1 MPSDQTRLAL
11 YDIRDNGK
19 LAQDFVAGLSFEG
32 FRDNRLFFYA
42 VTRALE
48 MISEAARRLPAELR
62 DRHSELQ
69 WRAIMG
75 VGNVY
80 RHNYDTVAEEGIR
93 LAGSPIYSTAVGD
106 GPKSYF
112 IRVGTVR
119 QRDQLVPKTQIW
131 SRSRRHWVTDIGS
144 IRTIDKQ

>member
-11 YDIRDNGK
+11 YDIRENGK
-19 LAQDFVAGLSFEG
+19 LAQDFVAGLSFER

-48 MISEAARRLPAELR
+48 IISEAARRLPKELR
-62 DRHSELQ
+62 DRHPELP

-80 RHNYDTVAEEGIR
+80 RHDYDNVDEDMVWRTV
-93 LAGSPIYSTAVGD
+93 
-106 GPKSYF
+106 
-112 IRVGTVR
+112 
-119 QRDQLVPKTQIW
+119 QRSLEPLL
-131 SRSRRHWVTDIGS
+131 
-144 IRTIDKQ
+144 